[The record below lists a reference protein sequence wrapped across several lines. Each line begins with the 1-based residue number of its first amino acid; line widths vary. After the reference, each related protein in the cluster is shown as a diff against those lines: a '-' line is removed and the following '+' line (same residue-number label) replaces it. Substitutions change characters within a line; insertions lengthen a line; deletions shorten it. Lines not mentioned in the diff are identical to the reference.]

1 MRDIVIGKDPWN
13 PRQRYALERVGG
25 RPSQG
30 GGHAVLAWRPT
41 CRAGRC
47 EPLLASREPPSKA
60 RGEARGERPNTAER
74 PSGNTARE
82 PARAEPNVN
91 TQSKHLTNTAQESMM
106 PSSAQPPI
114 LWADQGTCPI
124 PAEPTQPQSGK
135 LPPPRRNP
143 DRSASSSDENKSSV
157 RRGDSGTDTPLTRG
171 LRAYLTRYS
180 PAGTR
185 YRNRRTSD
193 FA

>member
-13 PRQRYALERVGG
+13 PRQRYALERADG

-82 PARAEPNVN
+82 PARAEPSVN

-124 PAEPTQPQSGK
+124 PAEPTQVPLHVSFP
-135 LPPPRRNP
+135 L
-143 DRSASSSDENKSSV
+143 SSV
-157 RRGDSGTDTPLTRG
+157 ACSSTLSSARHRGRTTSESVLE
-171 LRAYLTRYS
+171 
-180 PAGTR
+180 AGC
-185 YRNRRTSD
+185 
-193 FA
+193 

>member
-13 PRQRYALERVGG
+13 PRQRYALERADG

-30 GGHAVLAWRPT
+30 GGHAVPAWRPT

-60 RGEARGERPNTAER
+60 QGEDRGERSNTAER
-74 PSGNTARE
+74 PPGNTARE

-91 TQSKHLTNTAQESMM
+91 TEIKHLTNTTQESMM

-124 PAEPTQPQSGK
+124 PAEPTQSIIIEDDVWIGSGAII
-135 LPPPRRNP
+135 LQGIRVG
-143 DRSASSSDENKSSV
+143 AGAVIAAGSV
-157 RRGDSGTDTPLTRG
+157 VTRDIPAWTLVAGVPGEVKRYLGD
-171 LRAYLTRYS
+171 
-180 PAGTR
+180 
-185 YRNRRTSD
+185 
-193 FA
+193 